1 MSTRILIA
9 GFGNLLRGDDG
20 FGVTVIQRLSASL
33 DQQCFPD
40 GVKVMEVGISGVSL
54 VHELMIGYDVVLVVD
69 AVDRG
74 EKPGT
79 AFQIEP
85 SIKDLSAIDM
95 EAQRE
100 FLSDMHY
107 TEPSRAL
114 ALAKALGVLPARV
127 LILGCQPMTT
137 EELGIGLSP
146 SVDRAAVKTVE
157 QIHELTQEFTREN
170 FVVKGLGNQ

>member
-1 MSTRILIA
+1 MSAKILIA

-20 FGVTVIQRLSASL
+20 FGVTVVQRLSAYQ
-33 DQQCFPD
+33 DQKGFPD
-40 GVKVMEVGISGVSL
+40 GVKVMEVGISGISL
-54 VHELMIGYDVVLVVD
+54 VQELMIGYDVLLVID

-79 AFQIEP
+79 TFQIEP
-85 SIKDLSAIDM
+85 SIKDLSAIDF

-127 LILGCQPMTT
+127 FILGCQPITT

-146 SVDRAAVKTVE
+146 SVNRAAVKAVE
-157 QIHELTQEFTREN
+157 QIHELIQEFARGN
-170 FVVKGLGNQ
+170 FVVKGPGN

>member
-1 MSTRILIA
+1 MGTKVLIA
-9 GFGNLLRGDDG
+9 GFGNILRGDDG
-20 FGVTVIQRLSASL
+20 FGVTVVKRLSAYQ
-33 DQQCFPD
+33 DQKGFPD

-54 VHELMIGYDVVLVVD
+54 VQELMDVYGALIVVD

-74 EKPGT
+74 EEPGT
-79 AFQIEP
+79 VFQIEP
-85 SIKDLSAIDM
+85 TIKDLSAIDLD
-95 EAQRE
+95 AQRE

-137 EELGIGLSP
+137 EDLEIGLSP
-146 SVDRAAVKTVE
+146 SVNKAVVKAVE
-157 QIHELTQEFTREN
+157 QIHELIQEFTRGN
-170 FVVKGLGNQ
+170 FVVKGPGN